1 MKKLFFTIAML
12 FVVVVTFGQTQL
24 PNDPSVKVGK
34 LENGLT
40 YYIRH
45 NALPAERAE
54 FYLAGYGWIPVD
66 ANAKNMNPNGDYFG
80 KIETN
85 EIVVNNDI
93 NIKMLGSNDSVE
105 ENIVLLQDYLWWY
118 WITGSM
124 SCEIYRTTG
133 VFK

>member
-1 MKKLFFTIAML
+1 
-12 FVVVVTFGQTQL
+12 
-24 PNDPSVKVGK
+24 
-34 LENGLT
+34 
-40 YYIRH
+40 
-45 NALPAERAE
+45 
-54 FYLAGYGWIPVD
+54 
-66 ANAKNMNPNGDYFG
+66 MNPNGDYFG

-133 VFK
+133 VF